1 LVYDPFVGSGTTIIA
16 AEMTARRCYAIEI
29 DPAYVQ
35 VAIERWQTFTGKQA
49 TLEGDSRSFEAIK
62 RERVVAGAPSQ

>member
-1 LVYDPFVGSGTTIIA
+1 VAT
-16 AEMTARRCYAIEI
+16 TARRFGNYGIEI

-35 VAIERWQTFTGKQA
+35 VAIERWQTFTGKPA

-62 RERVVAGAPSQ
+62 RERVAAGAPSQ